1 MHTLERT
8 VLEGEE
14 AQTDTNK
21 SSKERRGLVEIIAKA
36 KRLMVAIIIE
46 IEKSAIIID
55 QNKWQVC

>member
-8 VLEGEE
+8 VLEGAE
-14 AQTDTNK
+14 AKADTNK
-21 SSKERRGLVEIIAKA
+21 SSKERRGLVEIITKA

-55 QNKWQVC
+55 QNKW